1 MTARSKLRRR
11 TSSRTILLISLLVI
25 VAMSLWLGYNA
36 IATARSHDE
45 TVDGALRNYS
55 SMAAWEFSRRTR
67 ENLDWL
73 LWNTF
78 ESVPGRTRERELP
91 SPSVIAGDLG
101 HALRVLHCDCQEL
114 REPLVYFRMDLMDGS
129 LVALPDTFPRIGLQR
144 LADSIISRQRGENIG
159 RIGLITISPGEFLG
173 VPSMVAYNVVNNR
186 GGGTRAVFGYVTGTG
201 AYQDIFARWFERQPL
216 LPPAIA
222 GEEPNDSLLYISVR
236 TTNDAPIFES
246 TVEYPKTFAIRDT
259 VGMEY
264 GEWYVEAAVRPDVA
278 DHLIIGG
285 LPRSRLPLIFVLL
298 FITLGVGAAAL
309 FQLRREHQ
317 LARLREDFV
326 SGVSHELRTPLA
338 QIRMFAELLNAGK
351 LRTESERNRSMEVI
365 NREARRLTHLVENIL
380 QFSRSGRASVGLK
393 IQQLDV
399 DKTIT
404 EVIESFKPLAFSQ
417 DVEINS
423 QVQSGLSV
431 RADRD
436 ALGQVLLNL
445 LDNAVKYGPSGQT
458 ITVAATQEGNQLLL
472 SVQDHGPGIP
482 QHERDGI
489 WEPYKRLTRDEA
501 DAIAGTGIGLAVV
514 DELVALHDGRVWVED
529 APDGGARFVVEL
541 PGATAATGGPGSERE
556 VEA

>member
-1 MTARSKLRRR
+1 
-11 TSSRTILLISLLVI
+11 
-25 VAMSLWLGYNA
+25 
-36 IATARSHDE
+36 
-45 TVDGALRNYS
+45 
-55 SMAAWEFSRRTR
+55 
-67 ENLDWL
+67 
-73 LWNTF
+73 
-78 ESVPGRTRERELP
+78 
-91 SPSVIAGDLG
+91 
-101 HALRVLHCDCQEL
+101 
-114 REPLVYFRMDLMDGS
+114 
-129 LVALPDTFPRIGLQR
+129 
-144 LADSIISRQRGENIG
+144 
-159 RIGLITISPGEFLG
+159 
-173 VPSMVAYNVVNNR
+173 
-186 GGGTRAVFGYVTGTG
+186 
-201 AYQDIFARWFERQPL
+201 
-216 LPPAIA
+216 
-222 GEEPNDSLLYISVR
+222 
-236 TTNDAPIFES
+236 
-246 TVEYPKTFAIRDT
+246 
-259 VGMEY
+259 
-264 GEWYVEAAVRPDVA
+264 
-278 DHLIIGG
+278 
-285 LPRSRLPLIFVLL
+285 
-298 FITLGVGAAAL
+298 
-309 FQLRREHQ
+309 
-317 LARLREDFV
+317 
-326 SGVSHELRTPLA
+326 
-338 QIRMFAELLNAGK
+338 
-351 LRTESERNRSMEVI
+351 MEVI

-380 QFSRSGRASVGLK
+380 QFSRSGRTSVGLK

-404 EVIESFKPLAFSQ
+404 EVIEAFKPLAFSQ

>member
-1 MTARSKLRRR
+1 MATRSRLRRR
-11 TSSRTILLISLLVI
+11 TYSRTILFVSLLLI

-36 IATARSHDE
+36 IATARSHDDA
-45 TVDGALRNYS
+45 VDGALRDYS
-55 SMAAWEFSRRTR
+55 SMAAWEFTRRTR

-73 LWNTF
+73 LWNAF
-78 ESVPGRTRERELP
+78 EDVPGRTRSSELP
-91 SPSVIAGDLG
+91 SPNVIASELE
-101 HALRVLHCDCQEL
+101 HALRVLRCKCEEL
-114 REPLVYFRMDLMDGS
+114 RRPFVYFRANLTDGS
-129 LVALPDTFPRIGLQR
+129 LVAVPDTIPRVRLQR
-144 LADSIISRQRGENIG
+144 LADSVISRQRATGLD
-159 RIGLITISPGEFLG
+159 RIGLMTIMPGELLDA
-173 VPSMVAYNVVNNR
+173 PSLVAYNVVNNR
-186 GGGTRAVFGYVTGTG
+186 SGSPRAVFGYITGTN
-201 AYQDIFARWFERQPL
+201 AYRELLERWFGRSPL

-236 TTNDAPIFES
+236 TESDAAVYES
-246 TVEYPKTFAIRDT
+246 TAEYPTTFSVRDT

-264 GEWYVEAAVRPDVA
+264 GGWYVEAAVRPDVA

-338 QIRMFAELLNAGK
+338 QIRMFAELLEAGK
-351 LRTESERNRSMEVI
+351 LRTASERDRSMGVI

-380 QFSRSGRASVGLK
+380 QFSRSGRATVGLK

-399 DKTIT
+399 DKTIA
-404 EVIESFKPLAFSQ
+404 EVIEAFKPLALAH
-417 DVEINS
+417 DVEIKL
-423 QVQSGLSV
+423 QAPTALSV

-436 ALGQVLLNL
+436 AVNQILLNL

-458 ITVAATQEGNQLLL
+458 ISVEATQEGNRLLL
-472 SVQDHGPGIP
+472 SVQDQGPGIP
-482 QHERDGI
+482 QHERDAI
-489 WEPYKRLTRDEA
+489 WEPYKRLSHA
-501 DAIAGTGIGLAVV
+501 DSGTVAGTGIGLAVV

-529 APDGGARFVVEL
+529 APDGGARFLVEL
-541 PGATAATGGPGSERE
+541 PGVYLPTSAPDPGHE
-556 VEA
+556 VEE

>member
-1 MTARSKLRRR
+1 
-11 TSSRTILLISLLVI
+11 LLI

-36 IATARSHDE
+36 IATARSHDDA
-45 TVDGALRNYS
+45 VDGALRDYS
-55 SMAAWEFSRRTR
+55 SMAAWEFTRRTR

-73 LWNTF
+73 LWNAF
-78 ESVPGRTRERELP
+78 EDVPGRTRSSELP
-91 SPSVIAGDLG
+91 SPNVIASELE
-101 HALRVLHCDCQEL
+101 HALRVLRCKCEEL
-114 REPLVYFRMDLMDGS
+114 RRPFVYFRANLTDGS
-129 LVALPDTFPRIGLQR
+129 LVAVPDTIPRVRLQR
-144 LADSIISRQRGENIG
+144 LADSVISRQRATGLD
-159 RIGLITISPGEFLG
+159 RIGLMTIMPGELLDA
-173 VPSMVAYNVVNNR
+173 PSLVAYNVVNNR
-186 GGGTRAVFGYVTGTG
+186 SGSPRAVFGYITGTN
-201 AYQDIFARWFERQPL
+201 AYRELLERWFGRSPL

-236 TTNDAPIFES
+236 TESDAAVYES
-246 TVEYPKTFAIRDT
+246 TAEYPTTFSVRDT

-264 GEWYVEAAVRPDVA
+264 GGWYVEAAVRPDVA

-338 QIRMFAELLNAGK
+338 QIRMFAELLEAGK
-351 LRTESERNRSMEVI
+351 LRTASERDRSMGVI

-380 QFSRSGRASVGLK
+380 QFSRSGRATVGLK

-399 DKTIT
+399 DKTIA
-404 EVIESFKPLAFSQ
+404 EVIEAFKPLALAH
-417 DVEINS
+417 DVEIKL
-423 QVQSGLSV
+423 QAPTALSV

-436 ALGQVLLNL
+436 AVNQILLNL

-458 ITVAATQEGNQLLL
+458 ISVEATQEGNRLLL
-472 SVQDHGPGIP
+472 SVQDQGPGIP
-482 QHERDGI
+482 QHERDAI
-489 WEPYKRLTRDEA
+489 WEPYKRLSHA
-501 DAIAGTGIGLAVV
+501 DSGTVAGTGIGLAVV

-529 APDGGARFVVEL
+529 APDGGARFLVEL
-541 PGATAATGGPGSERE
+541 PGVYLPTSAPDPGHE
-556 VEA
+556 VEE

>member
-1 MTARSKLRRR
+1 MHARSKLRRR
-11 TSSRTILLISLLVI
+11 TSSRTILFVSLLVI
-25 VAMSLWLGYNA
+25 VAMSFWLGYSA
-36 IATARSHDE
+36 IATARSHRDA
-45 TVDGALRNYS
+45 VDGALRDYS

-67 ENLDWL
+67 ENLDRL
-73 LWNTF
+73 LWNAF
-78 ESVPGRTRERELP
+78 VEVPGRGRNRELP
-91 SPSVIAGDLG
+91 APTVIVSELR
-101 HALRVLHCDCQEL
+101 HALRNLRCECQEL
-114 REPLVYFRMDLMDGS
+114 RNPLVYFRADLLDGS
-129 LVALPDTFPRIGLQR
+129 IVALPDTIPQAKLQR
-144 LADSIISRQRGENIG
+144 LADSIISRQRANGMG
-159 RIGLITISPGEFLG
+159 RIGLITILPGEFID
-173 VPSMVAYNVVNNR
+173 VPSMVAYNVVNDRSGNP
-186 GGGTRAVFGYVTGTG
+186 RAVFGYVTGTS
-201 AYQDIFARWFERQPL
+201 AYRELFDRWFGSSPL

-236 TTNDAPIFES
+236 TEGDAYVFAS
-246 TVEYPKTFAIRDT
+246 TVEHPTTFVVRDT

-264 GEWYVEAAVRPDVA
+264 GGLFVEAAVRPDMA

-338 QIRMFAELLNAGK
+338 QIRMFAELLDAGK
-351 LRTESERNRSMEVI
+351 LRTESERERSRGVI

-380 QFSRSGRASVGLK
+380 QFSTSGRAAAGLK

-404 EVIESFKPLAFSQ
+404 EVVEAFKPLALSQ
-417 DVEINS
+417 DVAINS
-423 QVQSGLSV
+423 EVQSGLTV

-458 ITVAATQEGNQLLL
+458 ITVTASQEGNQLLL
-472 SVQDHGPGIP
+472 SVQDQGPGVP

-489 WEPYKRLTRDEA
+489 WEPYKRLTPDEN
-501 DAIAGTGIGLAVV
+501 DTIAGTGIGLAVV

-529 APDGGARFVVEL
+529 ALGGGARFVIEL
-541 PGATAATGGPGSERE
+541 PGAATSTANPSAARE